1 MAEEEHLTLEIIL
14 AILILVLYIIAAPI
28 FEKYHFHYIH
38 ESGLVMLLGIAITLL
53 IKMVSPA
60 VIYILILIHFIIV

>member
-14 AILILVLYIIAAPI
+14 ATLILVLYTIAAPI

-53 IKMVSPA
+53 IKIVSPS
-60 VIYILILIHFIIV
+60 VILLYLTNFI